1 MPVIEDSHP
10 DEQVRGLPT
19 FPLMMTSSRYGGTV
33 VGGGQPVRQ
42 TVLYACTVSDLRPA
56 LIVLTSDFQSWE
68 GMQCG
73 GVKTCSIKEEPMYLK
88 RL

>member
-1 MPVIEDSHP
+1 M
-10 DEQVRGLPT
+10 
-19 FPLMMTSSRYGGTV
+19 

-73 GVKTCSIKEEPMYLK
+73 GVKTCSIKGQCISSAYKKSPLK
-88 RL
+88 SEASTASKGHLHTPHQSKP